1 MKKWPIETTAGFYAD
16 RVTDASCIIDKKN
29 LATYEGRFSVL
40 LSLSFW
46 SILPGIDQSDAGASI
61 WKPYKALPTLYVEP
75 VKNDTECIFES
86 CDDSQSEA
94 DLEVDDDGGI
104 YFFPGGEASC
114 PVADFS
120 RSWYEIDE
128 MNSKACF

>member
-1 MKKWPIETTAGFYAD
+1 MANWNHCWILCWQGYRRLLHHWQKK
-16 RVTDASCIIDKKN
+16 SCY
-29 LATYEGRFSVL
+29 LRRSVFSPA

-120 RSWYEIDE
+120 RSWFEIDE